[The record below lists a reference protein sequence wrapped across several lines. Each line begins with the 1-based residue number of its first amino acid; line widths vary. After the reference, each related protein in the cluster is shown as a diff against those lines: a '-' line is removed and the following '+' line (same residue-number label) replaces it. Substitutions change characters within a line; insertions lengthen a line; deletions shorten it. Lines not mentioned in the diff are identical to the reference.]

1 MRNKIHG
8 QLISNGYVI
17 YGQCVWDD
25 TVDTWQVNGNAC
37 KMFAKCVCERFDLI
51 MFDVLDMSIGVDFI
65 DVKETLEAR
74 FDVDDDYNYAYA
86 DMECMRIDKL
96 VCGYA
101 MRIALE

>member
-1 MRNKIHG
+1 
-8 QLISNGYVI
+8 
-17 YGQCVWDD
+17 
-25 TVDTWQVNGNAC
+25 
-37 KMFAKCVCERFDLI
+37 

-101 MRIALE
+101 MRIALEWLSHLWIYLLFFSLWNVGTLIGLTDD

>member
-1 MRNKIHG
+1 
-8 QLISNGYVI
+8 
-17 YGQCVWDD
+17 
-25 TVDTWQVNGNAC
+25 
-37 KMFAKCVCERFDLI
+37 